1 MEIIYEGDPSILTQ
15 QNMVQLPSDV
25 CHGVYLTIERAK
37 DLEKLNGVKKK
48 HNILKIDLERHN
60 VCKEDESR
68 IWQMMIEESL
78 ITMNL

>member
-1 MEIIYEGDPSILTQ
+1 MKGTPPFFTQ
-15 QNMVQLPSDV
+15 QNLVQLPSHV
-25 CHGVYLTIERAK
+25 FHGVYLTIERAK

-68 IWQMMIEESL
+68 I
-78 ITMNL
+78 